1 METRIESAKERL
13 RKVRINDTI
22 GEIEAMLKTVKN
34 EQYKLLTDFMTL
46 SYDDLDVYIDITK
59 NGEYVLTV
67 KAISSKLID
76 IGKLI

>member
-22 GEIEAMLKTVKN
+22 GEIEGMLKTVKN

-46 SYDDLDVYIDITK
+46 SYDDLDVYMDITK
-59 NGEYVLTV
+59 EGEYVLTV

-76 IGKLI
+76 IGKII

>member
-1 METRIESAKERL
+1 METRVESAKERL

-22 GEIEAMLKTVKN
+22 VEIEGMLKTLKN

-46 SYDDLDVYIDITK
+46 AYEDLDVYMDITK

-67 KAISSKLID
+67 KATSNKLID
-76 IGKLI
+76 IGKII